1 MKKRKLLITS
11 FILLCL
17 VQTAVPLSMIAR
29 REFTLRNGR
38 VYKFK
43 TAPVDPYDA
52 FRGRF
57 VALAVEQRSLDTD
70 DADKFLRHQK
80 IYVRLKEDEQ
90 GYAVV
95 DSVSA
100 VRPDRGDY
108 IKARVSHRSGNKLH
122 ILWPFDRYYMN
133 EADAPQAERVYRS
146 HTRQGKH
153 DAHIAVRVTSGFAVI
168 EELYIANQPILEFM
182 AEAKE

>member
-57 VALAVEQRSLDTD
+57 VALAVPTTGP
-70 DADKFLRHQK
+70 HC
-80 IYVRLKEDEQ
+80 
-90 GYAVV
+90 YAATTPKCLV
-95 DSVSA
+95 
-100 VRPDRGDY
+100 P
-108 IKARVSHRSGNKLH
+108 
-122 ILWPFDRYYMN
+122 
-133 EADAPQAERVYRS
+133 
-146 HTRQGKH
+146 TRQ
-153 DAHIAVRVTSGFAVI
+153 DR
-168 EELYIANQPILEFM
+168 
-182 AEAKE
+182 